1 MMDGS
6 DRSDD
11 GQIVSVASVQPRTY
25 THHYTILWLAHAG
38 TCLFSFDSVG
48 RTGLRGLVKRAFF
61 MHIDGCM
68 DGSMDG

>member
-25 THHYTILWLAHAG
+25 THYTILWLAHAG

-48 RTGLRGLVKRAFF
+48 RTGLCGLVKRAFF
-61 MHIDGCM
+61 MYIDGWM

>member
-25 THHYTILWLAHAG
+25 THYTILWLAHAG
-38 TCLFSFDSVG
+38 TCFFSLTLSAELDCVDLSKG
-48 RTGLRGLVKRAFF
+48 HSLC
-61 MHIDGCM
+61 I
-68 DGSMDG
+68 